1 MLVTLC
7 LGIDPILLAS
17 NMGQQVSAMNL
28 RSTHLGHASGQ
39 LTENQALKM
48 FYISILPA
56 PGWQEQSQTS
66 DSRGG
71 VSV

>member
-7 LGIDPILLAS
+7 LGIDPISLAS
-17 NMGQQVSAMNL
+17 NMGQQVLAMNFQ
-28 RSTHLGHASGQ
+28 STHLGHASGQ
-39 LTENQALKM
+39 LTEKQALKM
-48 FYISILPA
+48 LYISVLPA

-71 VSV
+71 VGV